1 MSPKTREGTSVS
13 ELLEAPAVE
22 QSRRILAGEIRVE
35 QLTSLYLDRIA
46 AHDPTLNA
54 FTEVFERRALRR
66 ARALDRAMRSP
77 SFSPS
82 SPLWGVPIA
91 IKDLDH
97 VRFAHTRMGSEALKW
112 LWSPFDGVVASRARR
127 GGMVI
132 LGKTTTSELG
142 ILPVTE
148 TSLQGATRNPW
159 DTDRSCGGSSG
170 GSGAAVAARMVP
182 LAHGSDGAGSIRIPA
197 ALNGIF
203 GYKPSRGF
211 LVDAY
216 GAQDVFDLA
225 VIGPLARSVEDL
237 AAAGDLWRTDE
248 SGPHLSEGLD
258 DPPRGAR
265 IRVLRDSPL
274 GSVPDAFVEAVEN
287 AAGTLGGLGYAVV
300 DGETPRGTLDE
311 FVPIYQREFS
321 RVPPLFRGKYHAT
334 TRWFLTEGRKVEPAH
349 ADRAIASIRRRA
361 EDTWQDADFLLSPTT
376 GMTAPPIGLSD
387 GLRPREQFDAV
398 APLGTFTAAFNVTG
412 QPALTVPFG
421 HDADGLPLAVQLVA
435 RQGRDASLMALARQL
450 WRAAGLELKA
460 PPLE

>member
-1 MSPKTREGTSVS
+1 MN
-13 ELLEAPAVE
+13 ELLEATAVE
-22 QSRRILAGEIRVE
+22 QSRRILAGEISAE
-35 QLTSLYLDRIA
+35 QLTALYLERIA
-46 AHDPTLNA
+46 AHDPTVNA
-54 FTEVFERRALRR
+54 FTEVFERRALRQ
-66 ARALDRAMRSP
+66 ARFLDRARRSR
-77 SFSPS
+77 SFSPT

-97 VRFAHTRMGSEALKW
+97 VRCSHTRFGSEALRW
-112 LWSPFDGVVASRARR
+112 VWSPFDGIVASRVRR

-159 DTDRSCGGSSG
+159 DTDRSSGGSSG
-170 GSGAAVAARMVP
+170 GSGASVAARMVSI
-182 LAHGSDGAGSIRIPA
+182 AHGSDGAGSIRIPA
-197 ALNGIF
+197 ALNGLF
-203 GYKPSRGF
+203 GYKPSRDF

-237 AAAGDLWRTDE
+237 AALADLWRADE
-248 SGPHLSEGLD
+248 SGPRLSDRLD
-258 DPPRGAR
+258 DPPRGSR

-274 GSVPDAFVEAVEN
+274 GPVPDAFTRAVDGAARTLRDLGHEA
-287 AAGTLGGLGYAVV
+287 V
-300 DGETPRGTLDE
+300 DGETPQGSLDE
-311 FVPIYQREFS
+311 FVPIYLREFS
-321 RVPPLFRGKYHAT
+321 KVPPLFRSKFHPT

-349 ADRAIASIRRRA
+349 AERALASIRRRA

-387 GLRPREQFDAV
+387 GLPPREQFDAV

-435 RQGRDASLMALARQL
+435 RQGEDASLMALARQL
-450 WRAAGLELKA
+450 WRAEGLELKA
-460 PPLE
+460 PPLGVSTP